1 MRDVHSDPDD
11 ASIVRAVIQ
20 LARSL
25 RLGIIAE
32 GVETREQLAFLRE
45 EGCQEVQGHL
55 FSRPLP
61 PAALEVFLRKR
72 AGAAAGTGGIAP

>member
-1 MRDVHSDPDD
+1 MRDITSDPDD
-11 ASIVRAVIQ
+11 AAIVRAVIQ

-32 GVETREQLAFLRE
+32 GVETGEQLAFLRE

-55 FSRPLP
+55 FSQPLA
-61 PAALEVFLRKR
+61 PAAFEAFLRNRSRR
-72 AGAAAGTGGIAP
+72 A